1 MTPYRLLADLPSPL
15 AKSPTLQA
23 LFSRAIVGVDV
34 HVLAREVGPDDR
46 ARLPAGAEVDL
57 HLDETL
63 VRREGRALL
72 LRLRRER
79 AVPRSG

>member
-1 MTPYRLLADLPSPL
+1 MPNYLTVLPSPL
-15 AKSPTLQA
+15 AKSPTLEG
-23 LFSRAIVGVDV
+23 LFLRAVVCVDV

-57 HLDETL
+57 HLDEAL